1 MSDDKKLK
9 LNDILHLTKNQ
20 IANTKIGLNM
30 GWQGR
35 THFLD
40 WYESDPNERN
50 TDFTYHSH
58 QGKQRNFTSIGQLC
72 FGFVR
77 LQESDDKWL
86 LVSVGEITSIPSL
99 ENIGTCGHR
108 ELPEF
113 SGLVGRLIVSYHKG
127 NTYSR
132 YIFNAAGLID
142 KIEVS
147 EILPN
152 IYEPI
157 KFEGFENVHLPF
169 KTLKLMLEGVKYA
182 DYRAALSGVKGIY
195 CITDMRNGKLYIGSA
210 SGEDGI
216 LQRWNEYKNSF
227 TGGNVGLKD
236 LLDKNGEEYFV
247 ENFTYT
253 LLEFFPKN
261 TPLSYIYRRENY
273 WKEVFKTR
281 IFGYNKN

>member
-1 MSDDKKLK
+1 MNDDKKLK
-9 LNDILHLTKNQ
+9 LNDILHLTKKQ
-20 IANTKIGLNM
+20 IENTKIGLNM

-40 WYESDPNERN
+40 WYESDPNDRN

-58 QGKQRNFTSIGQLC
+58 QGKSRNFTSIGQLC

-86 LVSVGEITSIPSL
+86 LVSAGKITSIPDAD
-99 ENIGTCGHR
+99 NIGTCGHD
-108 ELPEF
+108 ELPEY
-113 SGLVGRLIVSYHKG
+113 SSLIGRLIIHYHKG

-132 YIFNAAGLID
+132 YIFSAENMI
-142 KIEVS
+142 KNIEVA

-157 KFEGFENVHLPF
+157 KFSGFENVHLPF
-169 KTLKLMLEGVKYA
+169 KTLKSMIDGVRYA

-195 CITDMRNGKLYIGSA
+195 CITDTRNGKLYIGSA
-210 SGEDGI
+210 SGKDGI

-236 LLDKNGEEYFV
+236 LLDKNGEEYFI

-253 LLEFFPKN
+253 LLEIFPKN
-261 TPLSYIYRRENY
+261 TQPARIYTRENY
-273 WKEVFKTR
+273 WKDVFKTR
-281 IFGYNKN
+281 IFGYNRN

>member
-1 MSDDKKLK
+1 MSNDKKLK
-9 LNDILHLTKNQ
+9 LNDILHLTKKQ
-20 IANTKIGLNM
+20 IENTKIGLNM

-40 WYESDPNERN
+40 WYESDPNDRN

-86 LVSVGEITSIPSL
+86 LVSAGKVTSIPDAD
-99 ENIGTCGHR
+99 NIGTCGHD
-108 ELPEF
+108 ELPEY
-113 SGLVGRLIVSYHKG
+113 SSLIGRLIIHYHKG

-132 YIFNAAGLID
+132 YIFSAENMIEN
-142 KIEVS
+142 IEVA

-157 KFEGFENVHLPF
+157 KFSGFENVHLPF
-169 KTLKLMLEGVKYA
+169 KTLKSMIDGVRYA

-195 CITDMRNGKLYIGSA
+195 CITDTRNGKLYIGSA
-210 SGEDGI
+210 SGKDGI
-216 LQRWNEYKNSF
+216 LQRWNDYKTSF
-227 TGGNVGLKD
+227 TGGNKGLKE
-236 LLDKNGEEYFV
+236 LLENESEDYFI

-253 LLEFFPKN
+253 LLEIFPKN
-261 TPLSYIYRRENY
+261 IQPAHIYTRESY